1 MTTPRFVDG
10 IGAFADRY
18 EGFLLDQW
26 GVIHDG
32 RKALPEAVAAL
43 AELKRRNKRLVVLSN
58 SGRRAALNRRRLA
71 EMGLNVAMFDA
82 VVTSGEAAWNLLRHR
97 TPARLSRSRP
107 ALRPVHHRR
116 RPGRARRSRHRG
128 GGGRPSD
135 ADFLF
140 NTGLEIPPRT
150 LDDYHAV
157 LERAAAR
164 RLPMVCSNP
173 DRVAPSQGRLITAPG
188 TVAAMYEQMGCTVLY
203 VGKPHAPIYG
213 ACLDALEGLDPSE
226 IVAVGDSVEHDVR
239 GANGVGIDSLLR
251 HRRHPR
257 RRVPGRRHAGRAR
270 GASGR
275 PVPALRRPAAVGR
288 AAAGVVSASSGR
300 GEHCEYC
307 ARSASGPGR
316 CFRGGPGDVRRQQQ
330 ARGGRP
336 GWSRSR
342 R

>member
-1 MTTPRFVDG
+1 MTSPRFVDG

-58 SGRRAALNRRRLA
+58 SGRRATLNRRRLA
-71 EMGLNVAMFDA
+71 EMGLDTAMFDA
-82 VVTSGEAAWNLLRHR
+82 VVTSGEAAWSLLRHR
-97 TPARLSRSRP
+97 TQPGFRDLG
-107 ALRPVHHRR
+107 RR
-116 RPGRARRSRHRG
+116 CVLFTIG
-128 GGGRPSD
+128 GDLGVLDDLGIEVVEDAAD

-157 LERAAAR
+157 LERAATR

-188 TVAAMYEQMGCTVLY
+188 TVAAMYEQMGCNVLY

-239 GANGVGIDSLLR
+239 GANSVGIDACFVTGGIHADDFALDATPAERQGRLADLCQR
-251 HRRHPR
+251 FGARPQWVVPR
-257 RRVPGRRHAGRAR
+257 LV
-270 GASGR
+270 
-275 PVPALRRPAAVGR
+275 
-288 AAAGVVSASSGR
+288 
-300 GEHCEYC
+300 
-307 ARSASGPGR
+307 
-316 CFRGGPGDVRRQQQ
+316 
-330 ARGGRP
+330 
-336 GWSRSR
+336 W
-342 R
+342 

>member
-1 MTTPRFVDG
+1 MSQPRFVEG

-71 EMGLNVAMFDA
+71 EMGLNVALFDA
-82 VVTSGEAAWNLLRHR
+82 VVTSGEAAWSLLKHR
-97 TPARLSRSRP
+97 TQPGFRELG
-107 ALRPVHHRR
+107 RR
-116 RPGRARRSRHRG
+116 CVLFTIGGDRG
-128 GGGRPSD
+128 VLDGLGIEVVEQPED

-150 LDDYHAV
+150 LDDYHDV
-157 LERAAAR
+157 LERAAVL

-173 DRVAPSQGRLITAPG
+173 DRVAPSSGRLITAPG
-188 TVAAMYEQMGCTVLY
+188 TVAALYEQMGCDVLY

-213 ACLDALEGLDPSE
+213 ACLDALDGLEPSE

-239 GANGVGIDSLLR
+239 GANGVEIDACFVTGGI
-251 HRRHPR
+251 
-257 RRVPGRRHAGRAR
+257 HAEEF
-270 GASGR
+270 
-275 PVPALRRPAAVGR
+275 PAA
-288 AAAGVVSASSGR
+288 ASPAESQAKLADLCQRFG
-300 GEHCEYC
+300 
-307 ARSASGPGR
+307 ARPQWVMPR
-316 CFRGGPGDVRRQQQ
+316 LL
-330 ARGGRP
+330 
-336 GWSRSR
+336 W
-342 R
+342 

>member
-1 MTTPRFVDG
+1 MTSPRFVDG

-71 EMGLNVAMFDA
+71 DMGLDVATLDA

-97 TPARLSRSRP
+97 NQPGFRDLG
-107 ALRPVHHRR
+107 RR
-116 RPGRARRSRHRG
+116 CVLFTIGGDRAVLDDLG
-128 GGGRPSD
+128 IEVVEAPED

-150 LDDYHAV
+150 LDDYRAV
-157 LERAAAR
+157 LERAAGR
-164 RLPMVCSNP
+164 HLPMLCSNP
-173 DRVAPSQGRLITAPG
+173 DRVAPSHGRLTTAPG
-188 TVAAMYEQMGCTVLY
+188 TVAAMYEQMGGTVLY

-213 ACLDALEGLDPSE
+213 ACLDALDGLEPSE

-239 GANGVGIDSLLR
+239 GANGVGIDCCFVTGGIHAQHFPPDASPTEREGRLADLCQHFGAR
-251 HRRHPR
+251 PR
-257 RRVPGRRHAGRAR
+257 WVVPRL
-270 GASGR
+270 
-275 PVPALRRPAAVGR
+275 V
-288 AAAGVVSASSGR
+288 
-300 GEHCEYC
+300 
-307 ARSASGPGR
+307 
-316 CFRGGPGDVRRQQQ
+316 
-330 ARGGRP
+330 
-336 GWSRSR
+336 W
-342 R
+342 

>member
-1 MTTPRFVDG
+1 MTSPRFVDG

-97 TPARLSRSRP
+97 TQPGFRDLGRRCVLFTIGGDLGVLDDLGIEVVEDPA
-107 ALRPVHHRR
+107 
-116 RPGRARRSRHRG
+116 
-128 GGGRPSD
+128 D

-150 LDDYHAV
+150 LDDYRAV

-188 TVAAMYEQMGCTVLY
+188 TVAAMYEQMGGTVLY

-213 ACLDALEGLDPSE
+213 ACLDALEGLEPSE
-226 IVAVGDSVEHDVR
+226 IVAVGDLVEHDVR
-239 GANGVGIDSLLR
+239 GANGVGIDSCFVTGGIHAEEFPADATPAEREGRLADLSQR
-251 HRRHPR
+251 FGARPQWVVPR
-257 RRVPGRRHAGRAR
+257 LV
-270 GASGR
+270 
-275 PVPALRRPAAVGR
+275 
-288 AAAGVVSASSGR
+288 
-300 GEHCEYC
+300 
-307 ARSASGPGR
+307 
-316 CFRGGPGDVRRQQQ
+316 
-330 ARGGRP
+330 
-336 GWSRSR
+336 W
-342 R
+342 

>member
-1 MTTPRFVDG
+1 MTSPRFVDG

-58 SGRRAALNRRRLA
+58 SGRRATLNRRRLA
-71 EMGLNVAMFDA
+71 EMGLDTAMFDA

-97 TPARLSRSRP
+97 TQPGFRDLG
-107 ALRPVHHRR
+107 RR
-116 RPGRARRSRHRG
+116 CVLFTIG
-128 GGGRPSD
+128 GDLGVLDDLGIEVVEDAAD

-188 TVAAMYEQMGCTVLY
+188 TVAAMYEQMGCNVLY

-213 ACLDALEGLDPSE
+213 ACLDALEGLEPSE

-239 GANGVGIDSLLR
+239 GANGVEIDACFVTGGIHADDFPAGATPAEREGHLADLCQR
-251 HRRHPR
+251 FGARPQWVVPR
-257 RRVPGRRHAGRAR
+257 LV
-270 GASGR
+270 
-275 PVPALRRPAAVGR
+275 
-288 AAAGVVSASSGR
+288 
-300 GEHCEYC
+300 
-307 ARSASGPGR
+307 
-316 CFRGGPGDVRRQQQ
+316 
-330 ARGGRP
+330 
-336 GWSRSR
+336 W
-342 R
+342 

>member
-43 AELKRRNKRLVVLSN
+43 TELKRRNKRLVVLSN

-97 TPARLSRSRP
+97 TQSGFKDLG
-107 ALRPVHHRR
+107 RR
-116 RPGRARRSRHRG
+116 CVLFTIGGDQAVLEDLGIEVVERAD
-128 GGGRPSD
+128 D

-150 LDDYHAV
+150 LDDYRAV
-157 LERAAAR
+157 LERAVAR

-173 DRVAPSQGRLITAPG
+173 DRVAPSQGKLITAPG
-188 TVAAMYEQMGCTVLY
+188 TVAAMYEQMGGTVLY

-213 ACLDALEGLDPSE
+213 ACLDALDGLEASE
-226 IVAVGDSVEHDVR
+226 IVAVGDSVEHDIR
-239 GANGVGIDSLLR
+239 GANGVGVDACFVTGGIHQDDFPPEATGAEREAGLADLSQR
-251 HRRHPR
+251 FGARPQWV
-257 RRVPGRRHAGRAR
+257 VPKL
-270 GASGR
+270 
-275 PVPALRRPAAVGR
+275 V
-288 AAAGVVSASSGR
+288 
-300 GEHCEYC
+300 
-307 ARSASGPGR
+307 
-316 CFRGGPGDVRRQQQ
+316 
-330 ARGGRP
+330 
-336 GWSRSR
+336 W
-342 R
+342 